1 MSIVDGLLVAMLAV
15 YVGEFIIRRLIDLYI
30 EMKNKLNK

>member
-1 MSIVDGLLVAMLAV
+1 MSIVDGLLVAMLAA
-15 YVGEFIIRRLIDLYI
+15 YVGLFIIRRLIDLYI